1 LLRADDLGMDELYR
15 IGRAARYLGLHPQ
28 TLRRWERE
36 GRLVSHRYGARDDR
50 HYHKAELDHVR
61 GTGSPTRPAHRR
73 EALYLRI
80 SGRGDQASSLAA
92 QETELRA
99 STSGEIVAV
108 YRDIG
113 SGLSERRR
121 GLARALVA
129 AERGDYEILR
139 VTHRDRLARFGTIWI
154 EQLLARSGAR
164 LEILHPEPVESVLM
178 ADFMSLVSAFAGRL
192 YGQRSAATR
201 RRLLESAL
209 AQ

>member
-1 LLRADDLGMDELYR
+1 LLIADDLAMDELYR

-36 GRLVSHRYGARDDR
+36 GKLVALRYGARDDR
-50 HYHKAELDHVR
+50 HYHKTELDRLR
-61 GTGSPTRPAHRR
+61 GSSPRARPAQPRA
-73 EALYLRI
+73 ALYLRI
-80 SGRGDQASSLAA
+80 SGRGDQTSSLAA
-92 QETELRA
+92 QEAELRA
-99 STSGEIVAV
+99 SASGEVVAV

-121 GLARALVA
+121 GLTRALA
-129 AERGDYEILR
+129 GAERGEYEFLW
-139 VTHRDRLARFGTIWI
+139 VTHRDRLARFGTVWI

-164 LEILHPEPVESVLM
+164 LEILHPEPAESVLM

-201 RRLLESAL
+201 RRLLEQAL
-209 AQ
+209 AR